1 MATIARVTKK
11 GQATIPKALR
21 DKFGIKDRVLVLAT
35 EEGVL
40 FKPPPSPASDFGSL
54 ASLFPGK
61 TSKEVVEGARS
72 PDTERDKK
80 KLSL

>member
-1 MATIARVTKK
+1 MTTITRVTKK

-21 DKFGIKDRVLVLAT
+21 IKFGIKDRVLVSAT

-54 ASLFPGK
+54 GTLFPGK
-61 TSKEVVEGARS
+61 TSKEVLEDARS
-72 PDTERDKK
+72 PDSERDKK
-80 KLSL
+80 LSI